1 MNKPVVSGLAPRG
14 VAKPPQTQAPRCSRD
29 AAARGKPAH
38 YKGNL
43 SVHAAQR
50 GFTLIEVMVA
60 IMLMALVSVI
70 AWRGLDS
77 VTRADQHLQA
87 STEQT
92 EALLRALNQMQRDL
106 SLRASV
112 ELTAPEAPKAEGLA
126 AVTVRSSDSKGFRL
140 EVIRSAPAL
149 GDGLQRVRWWL
160 KGDALYRAAA
170 PARDRFPLPAAT
182 DGVMVLAGVS
192 DLQVRVWEQDKGWR
206 QLSGNRRDDPLGLEI
221 SLVRQTPQG
230 VERYRQV
237 VGPLK

>member
-1 MNKPVVSGLAPRG
+1 M
-14 VAKPPQTQAPRCSRD
+14 
-29 AAARGKPAH
+29 KPA
-38 YKGNL
+38 
-43 SVHAAQR
+43 QQ

-60 IMLMALVSVI
+60 IMLMAVVSLI

-77 VTRADQHLQA
+77 VTHADQHLQA

-92 EALLRALNQMQRDL
+92 EVLLRALNQMQRDI

-112 ELTAPEAPKAEGLA
+112 ELTPPDTTQTEGLA

-140 EVIRSAPAL
+140 DVIRSAPMA

-170 PARDRFPLPAAT
+170 PARDRYPLPAAK
-182 DGVMVLAGVS
+182 DGVVVLTGVS
-192 DLQVRVWEQDKGWR
+192 DLQVRVWEADKGWR
-206 QLSGNRRDDPLGLEI
+206 QLSGNRREDPLGLEI

-230 VERYRQV
+230 VEKYRQV

>member
-1 MNKPVVSGLAPRG
+1 MKPS
-14 VAKPPQTQAPRCSRD
+14 QQ
-29 AAARGKPAH
+29 
-38 YKGNL
+38 
-43 SVHAAQR
+43 

-60 IMLMALVSVI
+60 IMLMALVSLI

-92 EALLRALNQMQRDL
+92 EALLRVLNQLQRDL

-112 ELTAPEAPKAEGLA
+112 ELNAPNTAQEQTDKAAGLA

-140 EVIRSAPAL
+140 DVIRSAPVA

-160 KGDALYRAAA
+160 KGDSLYRAAA
-170 PARDRFPLPAAT
+170 APRQRYPLPAAK
-182 DGVMVLAGVS
+182 DGVVVLTGVS
-192 DLQVRVWEQDKGWR
+192 DLQVRVWEADEGWR
-206 QLSGNRRDDPLGLEI
+206 QLSGNRQEEPLGLEF

>member
-1 MNKPVVSGLAPRG
+1 M
-14 VAKPPQTQAPRCSRD
+14 
-29 AAARGKPAH
+29 KPA
-38 YKGNL
+38 
-43 SVHAAQR
+43 QQ

-60 IMLMALVSVI
+60 IMLMAVVSLI

-92 EALLRALNQMQRDL
+92 EVLLRALNQMQRDI

-112 ELTAPEAPKAEGLA
+112 ELTPPEATQTEGFA

-140 EVIRSAPAL
+140 DVIRSAPMA

-170 PARDRFPLPAAT
+170 PARDRYPLPAAK
-182 DGVMVLAGVS
+182 DGVVVLTGVS
-192 DLQVRVWEQDKGWR
+192 DLQVRVWEADKGWR
-206 QLSGNRRDDPLGLEI
+206 QLSGNRREDPLGLEI

-230 VERYRQV
+230 VEKYRQV

>member
-1 MNKPVVSGLAPRG
+1 MNPSQK
-14 VAKPPQTQAPRCSRD
+14 
-29 AAARGKPAH
+29 
-38 YKGNL
+38 
-43 SVHAAQR
+43 

-92 EALLRALNQMQRDL
+92 EVLLRALNQMQRDI

-112 ELTAPEAPKAEGLA
+112 ELTVPTTPEDAAVSTEGLA

-140 EVIRSAPAL
+140 DVIRSAPVA

-160 KGDALYRAAA
+160 KGDSLYRAAA
-170 PARDRFPLPAAT
+170 PARARFPLPAAK
-182 DGVMVLAGVS
+182 DGVEVLTGVS
-192 DLQVRVWEQDKGWR
+192 DLQVRVWEADKGWR
-206 QLSGNRRDDPLGLEI
+206 QLSGNRQEDPLGLEI

-230 VERYRQV
+230 VEHYRQV
-237 VGPLK
+237 IGPLR

>member
-1 MNKPVVSGLAPRG
+1 MNKSE
-14 VAKPPQTQAPRCSRD
+14 Q
-29 AAARGKPAH
+29 
-38 YKGNL
+38 
-43 SVHAAQR
+43 

-92 EALLRALNQMQRDL
+92 EGLLRALNQMQRDI

-112 ELTAPEAPKAEGLA
+112 ELAEPGTAKDAGLA

-140 EVIRSAPAL
+140 EVIRSAPAT

-160 KGDALYRAAA
+160 KGDSLYRAAA
-170 PARDRFPLPAAT
+170 PARDRFPLPAAK
-182 DGVMVLAGVS
+182 DGVVVLAGVS
-192 DLQVRVWEQDKGWR
+192 DLQVRVWDKDKGWR
-206 QLSGNRRDDPLGLEI
+206 QLSGNKREEPLGLEI

-230 VERYRQV
+230 VEHYRQV
-237 VGPLK
+237 VGPLQ

>member
-1 MNKPVVSGLAPRG
+1 MS
-14 VAKPPQTQAPRCSRD
+14 
-29 AAARGKPAH
+29 
-38 YKGNL
+38 
-43 SVHAAQR
+43 AAQK

-87 STEQT
+87 SSEQT
-92 EALLRALNQMQRDL
+92 EVLLRALNQMQRDI

-112 ELTAPEAPKAEGLA
+112 ELTDPDDKAKPDGLA
-126 AVTVRSSDSKGFRL
+126 AVTVRSSDSKGFSL
-140 EVIRSAPAL
+140 DVIRSAPAA

-170 PARDRFPLPAAT
+170 PARDRFPLPAAK
-182 DGVMVLAGVS
+182 DGVVVLTGVS
-192 DLQVRVWEQDKGWR
+192 DLQVRVWETDKGWR
-206 QLSGNRRDDPLGLEI
+206 QLSGNRREDPLGLEI

-237 VGPLK
+237 VGPLR

>member
-1 MNKPVVSGLAPRG
+1 M
-14 VAKPPQTQAPRCSRD
+14 
-29 AAARGKPAH
+29 KPA
-38 YKGNL
+38 
-43 SVHAAQR
+43 QQ

-60 IMLMALVSVI
+60 IMLMAVVSLI

-92 EALLRALNQMQRDL
+92 EVLLRALNQMQRDI

-112 ELTAPEAPKAEGLA
+112 ELTPPEAKQTEGLA

-140 EVIRSAPAL
+140 DVIRSAPMA

-170 PARDRFPLPAAT
+170 PARDRYPLPAAK
-182 DGVMVLAGVS
+182 DGVVVLTGVS
-192 DLQVRVWEQDKGWR
+192 DLQVRVWEADKGWR
-206 QLSGNRRDDPLGLEI
+206 QLSGNHREDPLGLEI

-230 VERYRQV
+230 VEKYRQV

>member
-1 MNKPVVSGLAPRG
+1 MNKS
-14 VAKPPQTQAPRCSRD
+14 QQ
-29 AAARGKPAH
+29 
-38 YKGNL
+38 
-43 SVHAAQR
+43 

-92 EALLRALNQMQRDL
+92 EGLLRALNQMQRDI

-112 ELTAPEAPKAEGLA
+112 ELAEPGTAKEAGLA

-140 EVIRSAPAL
+140 EVIRSAPAT

-160 KGDALYRAAA
+160 KGDSLYRAAA
-170 PARDRFPLPAAT
+170 PARDRFPLPAAK
-182 DGVMVLAGVS
+182 DGVVVLAGVS
-192 DLQVRVWEQDKGWR
+192 DVQVRVWDKDKGWR
-206 QLSGNRRDDPLGLEI
+206 QLSGNKREEPLGLEI

-237 VGPLK
+237 VGPLN

>member
-1 MNKPVVSGLAPRG
+1 MNRS
-14 VAKPPQTQAPRCSRD
+14 Q
-29 AAARGKPAH
+29 H
-38 YKGNL
+38 
-43 SVHAAQR
+43 

-60 IMLMALVSVI
+60 IMLRAVVSLI

-92 EALLRALNQMQRDL
+92 EVLLRALNQMQRDI

-112 ELTAPEAPKAEGLA
+112 ELTAPDAPQDTGLA
-126 AVTVRSSDSKGFRL
+126 AITVRSSDSKGFRL
-140 EVIRSAPAL
+140 DVIRSAPVA

-170 PARDRFPLPAAT
+170 PTRDRYPLPAAK
-182 DGVMVLAGVS
+182 DGLVVLTGVS
-192 DLQVRVWEQDKGWR
+192 DLQVRVWEPDKGWR
-206 QLSGNRRDDPLGLEI
+206 QLSGNRREDPLGLEI

-230 VERYRQV
+230 VETYRQV

>member
-1 MNKPVVSGLAPRG
+1 MS
-14 VAKPPQTQAPRCSRD
+14 
-29 AAARGKPAH
+29 PAQ
-38 YKGNL
+38 K
-43 SVHAAQR
+43 

-60 IMLMALVSVI
+60 ILLMALVSVI

-92 EALLRALNQMQRDL
+92 ELLLRALNQMQRDI

-112 ELTAPEAPKAEGLA
+112 ELTAPGAPEVDGLA

-140 EVIRSAPAL
+140 DVIRSAPAE

-170 PARDRFPLPAAT
+170 AARDRFPLPAAK
-182 DGVMVLAGVS
+182 DGGVVLTGVK

-206 QLSGNRRDDPLGLEI
+206 QLSGNRREAPVGLEI
-221 SLVRQTPQG
+221 SLVRETPQG

-237 VGPLK
+237 VGPL

>member
-1 MNKPVVSGLAPRG
+1 M
-14 VAKPPQTQAPRCSRD
+14 
-29 AAARGKPAH
+29 KPA
-38 YKGNL
+38 
-43 SVHAAQR
+43 QQ

-60 IMLMALVSVI
+60 IMLMAVVSLI

-92 EALLRALNQMQRDL
+92 EVLLRALNQMQRDI

-112 ELTAPEAPKAEGLA
+112 ELTPPDTTQTEGLA

-140 EVIRSAPAL
+140 DVIRSAPMA

-170 PARDRFPLPAAT
+170 PARDRYPLPAAK
-182 DGVMVLAGVS
+182 DGVVVLTGVS
-192 DLQVRVWEQDKGWR
+192 DLQVRVWEADKGWR
-206 QLSGNRRDDPLGLEI
+206 QLSGNRREDPLGLEI

-230 VERYRQV
+230 VEKYRQV

>member
-1 MNKPVVSGLAPRG
+1 MNKS
-14 VAKPPQTQAPRCSRD
+14 QQ
-29 AAARGKPAH
+29 
-38 YKGNL
+38 
-43 SVHAAQR
+43 

-92 EALLRALNQMQRDL
+92 EGLLRALNQMQRDI

-112 ELTAPEAPKAEGLA
+112 ELAEPGTAKDAGLA

-140 EVIRSAPAL
+140 EVIRSAPAM

-160 KGDALYRAAA
+160 KGDSLYRAAA
-170 PARDRFPLPAAT
+170 PARDRFPLPAAK
-182 DGVMVLAGVS
+182 DGVVVLAGVS
-192 DLQVRVWEQDKGWR
+192 DVQVRVWDKDKGWR
-206 QLSGNRRDDPLGLEI
+206 QLSGNKREEPLGLEI

-230 VERYRQV
+230 GERYRQV
-237 VGPLK
+237 VGPLQ

>member
-1 MNKPVVSGLAPRG
+1 MN
-14 VAKPPQTQAPRCSRD
+14 
-29 AAARGKPAH
+29 
-38 YKGNL
+38 
-43 SVHAAQR
+43 AAQK

-60 IMLMALVSVI
+60 IMLMAVVSLI

-92 EALLRALNQMQRDL
+92 EALLRALNQMQRDI

-112 ELTAPEAPKAEGLA
+112 ELTTPGTAQEETDKPAGLA

-140 EVIRSAPAL
+140 DVIRSAPAA

-160 KGDALYRAAA
+160 KGDNLYRAAA
-170 PARDRFPLPAAT
+170 LSRDRFPLPAAK
-182 DGVMVLAGVS
+182 DGVVVLTGVS
-192 DLQVRVWEQDKGWR
+192 DLQVRVWEADKGWR
-206 QLSGNRRDDPLGLEI
+206 QLSGNRREDPLGMEI

-237 VGPLK
+237 MGPLN